1 MTVKTLEDLKRGEY
15 RTVDFYMTKSCNKSC
30 HYCTAWTLEMRNLDV
45 DMNFL
50 RTILEGL
57 APYKTRICLLGGE
70 PGLVKNLDEVIA
82 EIKKHPNLVIQVL
95 SNSLIR
101 KFYPHVL
108 EDPEIIYIEHL
119 VLDFYEDRIEK
130 LGSYDFL
137 PENDKNNY
145 NLIIETPNYF
155 KYRENFDLSEIDHK
169 NTEFKEYNSRSPDF
183 FSDHKPIQAPE
194 IDRRICAKFPQVPVF
209 DFEIQKI
216 RHCSRKVINGSRQFD
231 VTKENID
238 KMMNYKLFE
247 FENYCKGC
255 MDIIP
260 DRPAA
265 RKLEILEEIA
275 LEPLT
280 NITAINL

>member
-1 MTVKTLEDLKRGEY
+1 MTLTLEDLKGSEY
-15 RTVDFYMTKSCNKSC
+15 RTVDFYLTKSCNKSC
-30 HYCTAWTLEMRNLDV
+30 HYCTAWTLEMRNLEV
-45 DMNFL
+45 DMDFL

-57 APYKTRICLLGGE
+57 SPYKTRICLLGGE

-82 EIKKHPNLVIQVL
+82 EIKKHENLIVQVL

-101 KFYPHVL
+101 KFYPSVL
-108 EDPEIIYIEHL
+108 EDPDIIYIEHL

-155 KYRENFDLSEIDHK
+155 KYRENFNLSAIDHK

-183 FSDHKPIQAPE
+183 YKDHELVQAPE
-194 IDRRICAKFPQVPVF
+194 IERRICAKFPLVPVF

-231 VTKENID
+231 VTKENIN
-238 KMMNYKLFE
+238 KMMNYELFE
-247 FENYCKGC
+247 FENYCANC
-255 MDIIP
+255 YDIIP
-260 DRPAA
+260 PRPQM
-265 RKLEILEEIA
+265 RREQILEQLKKEEANKIQT
-275 LEPLT
+275 LML
-280 NITAINL
+280 